1 MTFVIVLAGFV
12 LLASGTWR
20 QSAIIFGRIL
30 RSRLRLAMLG
40 GGYALL
46 AMSLALVLD
55 DDDPSRALVGW
66 FGQLTVAA
74 IIVLVACWLRQ
85 RKQDADS
92 VAERLPDRCSR
103 KQSERDPPSGAI
115 PGPADDVMPF
125 VMP

>member
-1 MTFVIVLAGFV
+1 MTFVIILAGFV

-55 DDDPSRALVGW
+55 DDDPSRALVRW

-85 RKQDADS
+85 RKRDADS
-92 VAERLPDRCSR
+92 VAECRLPDRCSR
-103 KQSERDPPSGAI
+103 KQPERDSPSGAI
-115 PGPADDVMPF
+115 PVPADDDATS
-125 VMP
+125 